1 MAIILPA
8 RTHPHR
14 QGVNRVG
21 GSPNRYEGRFDA
33 GWDALREEIFARQKQ
48 LGIIPQDA
56 ELTARNDTRPMVPIC
71 RVPVSP
77 ETTTRPG
84 GRRRL

>member
-1 MAIILPA
+1 MISKTRRDSTA
-8 RTHPHR
+8 RGNVKGA
-14 QGVNRVG
+14 QW
-21 GSPNRYEGRFDA
+21 SNRYEGRFDA
-33 GWDALREEIFARQKQ
+33 GWDTLREEIFARQKQ
-48 LGIIPQDA
+48 LGIMPQDA